1 MPRGDRTGPMGQGMM
16 TGRGMGFCNGYD
28 IPGYVNCGFGFGLG
42 RGFRGGFGR
51 GTGRGRMVFNT
62 PQQQSQNLSPDV
74 EKEMLK
80 AETDA
85 LKKQLDYLTK
95 RMEELE
101 EKK

>member
-1 MPRGDRTGPMGQGMM
+1 MM
-16 TGRGMGFCNGYD
+16 TGRGMGFCKGYD
-28 IPGYVNCGFGFGLG
+28 IPGYVNCSFGFGLG

-51 GTGRGRMVFNT
+51 GTGRGRMVFNPPK
-62 PQQQSQNLSPDV
+62 PQNQNLSPDV

-101 EKK
+101 DKK

>member
-1 MPRGDRTGPMGQGMM
+1 MPRGDRTGPMGQGMK

-28 IPGYVNCGFGFGLG
+28 VPGYVNCGFGFGLG
-42 RGFRGGFGR
+42 RGFRGGSGR
-51 GTGRGRMVFNT
+51 GMGRGRMVFNP
-62 PQQQSQNLSPDV
+62 PQQQNQNLSPDV

-80 AETDA
+80 AKTDA